1 MFVKRLTVL
10 TLGVMFGLSGCGPAA
25 NAPTPTL
32 PPPVVLVPTVTL
44 PPPVVVTP
52 TSPATVS
59 GDGAMTPAPA
69 TPAAPLAPTATAAP
83 VRYGPR
89 NFPPNVNPLT
99 GQTVSNPAVL
109 ERIPIAAKISNFP
122 RNVRPQSGLSLADI
136 AFEHYAEGGLTR
148 FTAVFLGNEAAQIG
162 SIRSARLIDTVIPEM
177 YKAVLVTSGSS
188 AGTMLNLRR
197 TNFYNRVISEETGY
211 KCPPLCRPSNAI
223 TDTNQLFASTADV
236 WAAAAQKGL
245 STRQTLEG
253 LVFDAQPPAGGAPIG
268 TVAVDNSAF
277 ARVEWRYDPAA
288 GVYTRWQ
295 EKDETTLEP
304 HVDALTN
311 RAITANNVVVVFVNH
326 VGTDIPE
333 DYPRD
338 NIGFGY
344 YGLSIQLWGS
354 GPAVVFRDGQMFKGS
369 WVRFNAADMVGL
381 VFEGDRFIPLK
392 PGNTWFQLVGL
403 RSEVSENAGRYYV
416 VNRVPNTAFVP
427 QVTATPEGYFP
438 VETPTPAP

>member
-1 MFVKRLTVL
+1 MFAKRLFLVSL
-10 TLGVMFGLSGCGPAA
+10 AGAMLSAACAGPAA

-32 PPPVVLVPTVTL
+32 PPPVVVVPTITLL
-44 PPPVVVTP
+44 PPAVATA
-52 TSPATVS
+52 TSPAPS
-59 GDGAMTPAPA
+59 ADGAA
-69 TPAAPLAPTATAAP
+69 TPAAAPTATEAP
-83 VRYGPR
+83 ARYGPR

-99 GQTVSNPAVL
+99 GQVVSSPATL
-109 ERIPIAAKISNFP
+109 ERIPIAVKISNFP
-122 RNVRPQSGLSLADI
+122 RNVRPQSGLSLADV

-148 FTAVFLGNEAAQIG
+148 FTAVFLGNEAGQIG
-162 SIRSARLIDTVIPEM
+162 SIRSARLIDTVIPDM
-177 YKAVLVTSGSS
+177 YRAMLVTSGSS
-188 AGTMLNLRR
+188 TGTMLNLRR
-197 TNFYNRVISEETGY
+197 TNFYDRVVSEETGY
-211 KCPPLCRPSNAI
+211 QCPPLCRPSNAI

-245 STRQTLEG
+245 NQRQTLEG
-253 LVFDAQPPAGGAPIG
+253 LAFDAQAPTGGTAIN

-277 ARVEWRYDPAA
+277 ARVEWRYDAA
-288 GVYTRWQ
+288 TGVYTRWQ

-311 RAITANNVVVVFVNH
+311 RAITASNVVVLFANH

-354 GPAVVFRDGQMFKGS
+354 GPAVVFRDGQMYKGS
-369 WVRFNAADMVGL
+369 WVRFNASDMVGL
-381 VFEGDRFIPLK
+381 VFDGDRYIPLK

-403 RSEVSENAGRYYV
+403 RSEVSENSGRYYV

-427 QVTATPEGYFP
+427 QVTATPEGYLP
-438 VETPTPAP
+438 PETPTPAP